1 MKLTCILCEVHMRN
15 VLYWLFVI
23 ALAVAGAPGS
33 LFDQWFGPWWDV
45 AFAGLAVGA
54 ILISCAVQR
63 YSSASD

>member
-1 MKLTCILCEVHMRN
+1 MSN

-23 ALAVAGAPGS
+23 AFAVAGAPGS
-33 LFDQWFGPWWDV
+33 LFDQWFGAWWDV